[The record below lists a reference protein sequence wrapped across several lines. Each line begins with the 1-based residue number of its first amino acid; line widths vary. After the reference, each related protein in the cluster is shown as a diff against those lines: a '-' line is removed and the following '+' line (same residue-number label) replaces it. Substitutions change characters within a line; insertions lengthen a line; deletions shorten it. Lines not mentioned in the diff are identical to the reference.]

1 MRLRFE
7 GDEVAT
13 SSELVEVIA
22 LVDAAAAVAE
32 AEGRLLADGPG
43 TCRHWQTRSW
53 LSMRHAILAE
63 NCFRSRIRE
72 QCVSL
77 QCAETKRITENTGT
91 NSSAS
96 GLRAAAAAA
105 ALSLAA
111 SGVLWEERESSER
124 VSHCESD
131 EHTWFPC
138 SVYRTWQHLNE
149 VNHRSRD

>member
-1 MRLRFE
+1 MAFGSIAGSMRLRFE

-22 LVDAAAAVAE
+22 LVVVAAAVVVAE

-43 TCRHWQTRSW
+43 TCRHWQTWSW

-72 QCVSL
+72 QSVSL

-111 SGVLWEERESSER
+111 SGVLCEEEE
-124 VSHCESD
+124 
-131 EHTWFPC
+131 
-138 SVYRTWQHLNE
+138 
-149 VNHRSRD
+149 